1 MAQTPVLP
9 AKFIGL
15 ADLAISVCVHVFET
29 LLYWAPE
36 YTWSYDP
43 TKPYPTN
50 DQIFNAL
57 AAQLSILDLWPL
69 IVRAMPRCKP
79 DPVWVEKLK
88 EGWWVQ

>member
-1 MAQTPVLP
+1 MFLKPCFTEPRSIHDP
-9 AKFIGL
+9 
-15 ADLAISVCVHVFET
+15 
-29 LLYWAPE
+29 
-36 YTWSYDP
+36 YDP

-88 EGWWVQ
+88 EGW